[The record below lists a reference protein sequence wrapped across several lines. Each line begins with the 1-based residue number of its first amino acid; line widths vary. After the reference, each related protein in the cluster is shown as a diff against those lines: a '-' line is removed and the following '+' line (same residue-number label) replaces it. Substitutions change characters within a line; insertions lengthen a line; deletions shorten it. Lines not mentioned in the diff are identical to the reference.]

1 MGRTSTEECK
11 MAENEIAE
19 RWAELCRSAESAG
32 AQSLRIL
39 EAALLKAMND
49 CASMEADRNR
59 WVDVAGERALQV
71 EGHRTT
77 IDQLRARLTPP
88 SPKHGLT
95 RAHNLHIKNEAGQLI
110 EVSVDYEI
118 DQETGHIFAL
128 YVWLGNVEIMEML
141 RPWHDLAITKQI
153 QARLDE
159 DAAEMAN
166 EQRGIARKERGA

>member
-1 MGRTSTEECK
+1 

-39 EAALLKAMND
+39 EANLLKAMND
-49 CASMEADRNR
+49 CAAIEADRNR

-95 RAHNLHIKNEAGQLI
+95 RAHGLHIMGLDSRI
-110 EVSVDYEI
+110 IPVDVDYEV
-118 DQETGHIFAL
+118 DEHGVAPL
-128 YVWLGNVEIMEML
+128 YVWTGCHDIMGML
-141 RPWHDLAITKQI
+141 SPEQDMSLTRQI
-153 QARLDE
+153 EQRISL
-159 DAAEMAN
+159 DAAEYMD
-166 EQRGIARKERGA
+166 EQYGMARKESAA